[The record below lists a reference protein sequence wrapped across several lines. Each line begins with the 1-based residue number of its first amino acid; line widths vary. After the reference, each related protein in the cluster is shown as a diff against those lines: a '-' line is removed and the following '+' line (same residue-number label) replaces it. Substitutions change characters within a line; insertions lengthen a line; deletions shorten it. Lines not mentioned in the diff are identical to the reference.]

1 MTNPLTIPH
10 NIGRSI
16 VEDGA
21 MLCCRLLST
30 DRFVKFC
37 RGRGITSADRGITI
51 DRTRLI
57 RLERLGL
64 FAPIFRVRT
73 PQEPTDPF
81 YIPPREDNNWF
92 TKGWAEDTTAV
103 PSSHEVPDP
112 MDRDCEG
119 YYSMFQIDHLQH
131 VLSVFTSHIPLDDYL
146 DQSTS
151 KPINWQE
158 QGDQRMQIAEKIAI
172 ALREGQH
179 PRAVA
184 LLCQHISNR
193 YFPHTQTNMR
203 TIQVEYGLF
212 NDTWISSGLYNWNWH
227 REAQRW
233 DPKRIETLYSL
244 TPEKLS
250 QAYKGLAMSQA
261 SCDPIERWYELTQFI
276 SVDMRKKLKGAALRS
291 ETIRNGAQML
301 RLLYKDLYGE
311 DLRHPNEIS
320 RTFLPL
326 PEMEVRKDTRLH
338 LEFVANR
345 FRVNPQPL
353 LCLFV
358 EGQTEEFA
366 VTRIFEKYYGLHPGK
381 HGIEIICLGGVDNAT
396 GNDKDHFGGIIRL
409 IDYLHHHQTLSF
421 LILDNENRAKKFKEK
436 LLKAKSIHNNKRF
449 VTQEKSIKVLENSFE
464 FDNFSC
470 DEIAIALTKLAQ
482 SHATFSGDDIANIKK
497 DKNPGSD
504 LKKLYKKK
512 ANYEL
517 NKVKLAEILVDMIGT
532 SKSVQKIED
541 RPIIKILNQ
550 VENLVF
556 RNPLPIRQ
564 KDKETNQISGLF
576 GKLKPEQREK

>member
-10 NIGRSI
+10 NIGRTI

-21 MLCCRLLST
+21 MLCCKVLGT
-30 DRFVKFC
+30 NRFVQFC
-37 RGRGITSADRGITI
+37 RDRGITGADRGITI
-51 DRTRLI
+51 DRARLI

-92 TKGWAEDTTAV
+92 TKGWAEDTTTV

-119 YYSMFQIDHLQH
+119 YYSMFQIDHLH
-131 VLSVFTSHIPLDDYL
+131 LVLSAFTLHVQLDSYL
-146 DQSTS
+146 ERPAS

-158 QGDQRMQIAEKIAI
+158 QGDQRMQIAEEIAI
-172 ALREGQH
+172 ALRDGQH
-179 PRAVA
+179 PRTVA

-203 TIQVEYGLF
+203 TMEIRHGFF
-212 NDTWISSGLYNWNWH
+212 NDAWISSGLYNWDWH
-227 REAQRW
+227 REAQCW

-261 SCDPIERWYELTQFI
+261 SCDPIERWYALTQFI
-276 SVDMRKKLKGAALRS
+276 SVDMRKKLRGAALRS

-301 RLLYKDLYGE
+301 RLLYKDLYG
-311 DLRHPNEIS
+311 DNLPHPNEVS
-320 RTFLPL
+320 RTIFMHL
-326 PEMEVRKDTRLH
+326 PELDVRKDTRLH

-345 FRVNPQPL
+345 FHVNPQPL

-421 LILDNENRAKKFKEK
+421 LILDNENRAKNFEKK

-449 VTQEKSIKVLENSFE
+449 VIQEKSIKILENSFE

-470 DEIAIALTKLAQ
+470 DEIAIALIKLAQ
-482 SHATFSGDDIANIKK
+482 SHATFSGDDIANIKE
-497 DKNPGSD
+497 DRNPGSA
-504 LKKLYKKK
+504 LKKLYKRK

-517 NKVKLAEILVDMIGT
+517 NKIKLAEILVDMIGT

-550 VENLVF
+550 VENLVV

-564 KDKETNQISGLF
+564 EDKETNQISGLF
-576 GKLKPEQREK
+576 GKVKLK